1 MFIITLDCIWMKAIS
16 TQFLS
21 YIFSK
26 ITEENKPA
34 FTEEDL
40 EDIVFSELS
49 QSETAR

>member
-1 MFIITLDCIWMKAIS
+1 MKAIS